1 MQKIVNTPQIEKPKG
16 KEVNVAGDGYENG
29 YKSGDKTY
37 INYKQDKGSYAY
49 DDIYSDVPNEKIWQ
63 YGCGLTCMSIVAS
76 GYNNEDITPVEV
88 AQKVTKN
95 GSYSLD
101 DPINEEKLADGL
113 GKMRSRLRIKGYF
126 RNEWQWY

>member
-1 MQKIVNTPQIEKPKG
+1 
-16 KEVNVAGDGYENG
+16 
-29 YKSGDKTY
+29 
-37 INYKQDKGSYAY
+37 
-49 DDIYSDVPNEKIWQ
+49 
-63 YGCGLTCMSIVAS
+63 MSIVAS

-113 GKMRSRLRIKGYF
+113 GKMRSRLRVKGYF
-126 RNEWQWY
+126 RNEWQRY